1 MSLPRIVIT
10 GASGFIGRHLL
21 DALKENYLIHAMGRR
36 SQVRCGAPFHK
47 NIIWHQ
53 VDIGYPKALR
63 QVFQEIQADGGA
75 DLVLHLAA
83 HYDFSGANDP
93 EYHRTNVDGLRN
105 VLENC
110 RLLKPKRFI
119 FSSSVAACNFPKP
132 GEVLNEDSPPD
143 GDHIYA
149 QTKAIGEA
157 MLEEFSSDFPAVIV
171 RFAALFS
178 DWCAYPP
185 LYMFLRT
192 WQSRAWNRRILGGKG
207 ESAIPYLH
215 IKDAVRFLRLVF
227 LKEANLKDGEILI
240 ASPDGAVSHRE
251 LFKVVTTY
259 EKDGA
264 KPPLFTPKLFVLP
277 GIHMMCLLGRVAR
290 DQPFEK
296 PWMAKYVDL
305 KLTVDSSRTRSRLG
319 WEPRDRLGVLF
330 RMPFLIENQKYDPV
344 EWTRINRDAMKQVRV
359 RPNLKIHSLLEKHK
373 DEIAETFI
381 EAIKEKYPSY
391 KSMDD
396 KEHNWNHRLIMRN
409 LRNAIRLR
417 VKADFMS
424 YCRDLTERRMEEG
437 FTGEELVGALETLNE
452 VCLNILEKDPD
463 ADDMR
468 PYTPTCISM
477 TIQFGIDMVTDKID
491 ELKPNNLSP
500 GQPLGPSETGPG
512 CPL

>member
-21 DALKENYLIHAMGRR
+21 EALKEDYIIHAMGRR
-36 SQVRCGAPFHK
+36 SQVRCGAPFHG

-53 VDIGYPKALR
+53 VDIGYREALR
-63 QVFQEIQADGGA
+63 SVFLEIQAGGKV
-75 DLVLHLAA
+75 DLVIHLAA
-83 HYDFSGANDP
+83 HYDFSGEDDP
-93 EYHRTNVDGLRN
+93 EYHRTNVEGLRN

-110 RLLKPKRFI
+110 RLLKPKRFL
-119 FSSSVAACNFPKP
+119 FSSSVAACAFPES

-157 MLEEFSSDFPAVIV
+157 MLEEFSSDFPSIII

-192 WQSRAWNRRILGGKG
+192 WRSHAWNQRILGGKG

-215 IKDAVRFLRLVF
+215 IKDAVRFLRLV
-227 LKEANLKDGEILI
+227 LINESKIADREILI
-240 ASPDGAVSHRE
+240 ASPDGSVSHRE
-251 LFKVVTTY
+251 LFAVVTTY
-259 EKDGA
+259 EKDNP
-264 KPPLFTPKLFVLP
+264 KPPIFTPKLFILP
-277 GIHMMCLLGRVAR
+277 GIHMLSLLGRVMR

-296 PWMAKYVDL
+296 PWMAKYVD
-305 KLTVDSSRTRSRLG
+305 KKMDIDASRTRARLG
-319 WEPRDRLGVLF
+319 WEPRDRLDVLF

-344 EWTRINRDAMKQVRV
+344 EWTRINRESMKQVRI

-381 EAIKEKYPSY
+381 EAIKNKYPSY

-396 KEHNWNHRLIMRN
+396 KEHHWNERVIMRN

-424 YCRDLTERRMEEG
+424 YCRDLADRRIAEG
-437 FTGEELVGALETLNE
+437 FKGDELVGALETLNE
-452 VCLNILEKDPD
+452 VCLDVLDKDPD
-463 ADDMR
+463 AHDMR

-477 TIQFGIDMVTDKID
+477 TIQFGIDQVTDRID
-491 ELKPNNLSP
+491 ELLPEKMLSE
-500 GQPLGPSETGPG
+500 QPLGPSETGPG